1 MSHMSNAVRDGST
14 ISARVLAIFFPA
26 ISYIVPSVAIYRI
39 NRRLKLSERKARRQ
53 PSRPWNSGSSSF
65 ILQSVSTWLIVRILL
80 YSYFTCHLEE
90 YAMAHWLG
98 MFVTLICLWVSPAI
112 VQAQSL
118 PLLNMGYSGSG
129 IGSDL
134 LKLID
139 RSGLWRKHGLEV
151 KVVYLTSGTLMAQ
164 TLSSGE
170 IGIEGFDTPA
180 AINLALAGTSLKIVA
195 VIINRLEPL
204 FLVRNNIQTPADLKG
219 KKITIS
225 RFGSGSDIITRV
237 ALRYWKLDPDKD
249 VSFFQSGNTPTRVAA
264 LIAGHMDG
272 GLVSSTGVAK
282 IVATGCCRVLAD
294 LSELPLEYANYSV
307 VVSGSLLKNQRE
319 NVRRFLQ
326 AITEGIYVFK
336 TKPDVAKGVLKES
349 NNEAEVGPLY
359 ERLMKSFLGYP
370 VPESRGIQNVLEF
383 MPTPKA
389 RGARAEDFMDT
400 SLMEEIKKSGFID
413 RLYGKG

>member
-1 MSHMSNAVRDGST
+1 
-14 ISARVLAIFFPA
+14 
-26 ISYIVPSVAIYRI
+26 
-39 NRRLKLSERKARRQ
+39 
-53 PSRPWNSGSSSF
+53 
-65 ILQSVSTWLIVRILL
+65 
-80 YSYFTCHLEE
+80 
-90 YAMAHWLG
+90 MAHWLKL
-98 MFVTLICLWVSPAI
+98 VVAVVCLWVSPAI
-112 VQAQSL
+112 VHTQNL
-118 PLLNMGYSGSG
+118 PLLNMGYSGAG

-134 LKLID
+134 LKVID

-151 KVVYLTSGTLMAQ
+151 KVVYLSSGTLMAQ
-164 TLSSGE
+164 TLSSGD

-204 FLVRNNIQTPADLKG
+204 FVVRSNIKTPADLKG

-225 RFGSGSDIITRV
+225 RFGSGSDIISRV

-264 LIAGHMDG
+264 LIAGHMDAA
-272 GLVSSTGVAK
+272 LVSSTGVAK
-282 IVATGCCRVLAD
+282 ILATGCCRVLAD

-326 AITEGIYVFK
+326 AMTEGIYVFK
-336 TKPDVAKGVLKES
+336 TKPDVAKAVLKES
-349 NNEAEVGPLY
+349 NNEAEVGSLY
-359 ERLMKSFLGYP
+359 ERLTKSFREYP
-370 VPESRGIQNVLEF
+370 LPEPRGIQNVIEF

-400 SLMEEIKKSGFID
+400 SLIEEIKKSGFID
-413 RLYGKG
+413 KLYGRSS